1 MLVKDD
7 SMVSVLKN
15 ATKISK
21 TDITT
26 LILGETGVGKEG
38 IAKYIHYNSSRKDKA
53 FITIN
58 CGAIPENLI
67 ESELFGYESG
77 AFTGANKGGGKVGLF
92 QLADGGAVFLDE
104 VGERPLSTQVKNF

>member
-1 MLVKDD
+1 MRRDKCYNGHFVEDKKIDQMKKTLYDISGMLIKDD
-7 SMVSVLKN
+7 SMVTVLKN

-58 CGAIPENLI
+58 CGQYQKIL
-67 ESELFGYESG
+67 
-77 AFTGANKGGGKVGLF
+77 
-92 QLADGGAVFLDE
+92 
-104 VGERPLSTQVKNF
+104 